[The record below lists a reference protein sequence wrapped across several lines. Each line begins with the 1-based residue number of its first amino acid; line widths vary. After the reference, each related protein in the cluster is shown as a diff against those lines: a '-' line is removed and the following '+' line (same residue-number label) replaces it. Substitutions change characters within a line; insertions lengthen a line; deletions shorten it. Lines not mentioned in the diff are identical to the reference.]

1 MAEKKRSKMRNITV
15 MALLAVFVAAVVI
28 VIANKAKNSGLSSL
42 TGSGDDDLPEDVD

>member
-28 VIANKAKNSGLSSL
+28 VIANKAKNSGLSSPRWMSNSSL
-42 TGSGDDDLPEDVD
+42 SSR